1 MIPKKIHYC
10 WFGGNQLNELALKCI
25 ESWKKYCP
33 DYEIIEWNESNFDIN
48 CNEYVKEAYEAKRW
62 AFVTDYVRL
71 YVLYNYGGIYMD
83 TDAELLK
90 NIDCFL
96 TNPAFSGFENN
107 KEVPTA
113 IMGAECGNKW
123 IELLLDDY
131 NGRHFLKSDGSYDIT
146 TNVATIT
153 RLTAENYEVTLD
165 NTFTEVDGV
174 VVFYPSDYF
183 CPKDWFTGRIDL
195 TENTYCIHHFNS
207 SWFTEKDRLAKKEL
221 EHIAEIRKRY
231 IEKYGEKNGE
241 RIIKVWDNIR
251 KVKRVLRESGVGA
264 VFAVIRR
271 KLVSKFSRK
280 A

>member
-10 WFGGNQLNELALKCI
+10 WFGGNPLNDLAIKCI

-71 YVLYNYGGIYMD
+71 YALYNYGGIYMD

-96 TNPAFSGFENN
+96 TKPAFSGFENN
-107 KEVPTA
+107 KELSTA

-131 NGRHFLKSDGSYDIT
+131 NGRHFLNPDGSYDIT
-146 TNVATIT
+146 TNVVTIT

-165 NTFTEVDGV
+165 NTFTEIDGAV
-174 VVFYPSDYF
+174 TFYPSDYF
-183 CPKDWFTGRIDL
+183 SPKDWLTGQIDL
-195 TENTYCIHHFNS
+195 TENAYCIHHFNA
-207 SWFTEKDRLAKKEL
+207 SWYTEKERLDKKEL
-221 EHIAEIRKRY
+221 EYIIEQRTRY

-241 RIIKVWDNIR
+241 RIFLMW
-251 KVKRVLRESGVGA
+251 KRTRNAKKILKGDGLGA
-264 VFAVIRR
+264 VLAAVRR